1 MLHPRRLVGTQG
13 SLFPCLLGM
22 VLVLACP
29 GTADAARVHR
39 VQPGETLFR
48 IAKRYGVTVEW
59 LARVNGLADPGR
71 IQAGQ
76 RLIIPEPEKRED
88 RPPSLPPRTHVVQR
102 GETLYR
108 IALRYSTT
116 VAALIE
122 ANGLTSDRILAGQ
135 TLRIPPVRV
144 SLGGGGTPLFG
155 DPGQVV
161 RRAMDWLGTPY
172 RWGGSSKEGM
182 DCSGLVY
189 VVFTPWIPDMP
200 RSSFAQF
207 RMGKP
212 VGRGELVPGDL
223 VFFTTYAP
231 GASHVGIYLGEGRF
245 IHSAQS
251 AGGVTIT
258 PLDDPYYAVRYL
270 GARRLLHTQRG
281 RADS

>member
-1 MLHPRRLVGTQG
+1 MLHPRRLVGTKG

-22 VLVLACP
+22 VLMLACP
-29 GTADAARVHR
+29 GTADAARVHI

-76 RLIIPEPEKRED
+76 RLIIPGPEKRED
-88 RPPSLPPRTHVVQR
+88 RTPSLPLRTHVVQR

-108 IALRYSTT
+108 IALRYNTT

-122 ANGLTSDRILAGQ
+122 ANGLTSERILAGQ
-135 TLRIPPVRV
+135 LLQIPLAPV
-144 SLGGGGTPLFG
+144 SLGGGTPLMG
-155 DPGQVV
+155 SPAQVV
-161 RRAMDWLGTPY
+161 RRAMEWLGTPY

-200 RSSFAQF
+200 RSSFEQF

-212 VGRGELVPGDL
+212 VDRGELIPGDL

-231 GASHVGIYLGEGRF
+231 GASHVGIYLGAGRF

-251 AGGVTIT
+251 AGGVIIT
-258 PLDDPYYAVRYL
+258 PLEDPYYAARYL
-270 GARRLLHTQRG
+270 GARRLLYTP
-281 RADS
+281 

>member
-13 SLFPCLLGM
+13 SLFPCLLG
-22 VLVLACP
+22 LVLMLAYP
-29 GTADAARVHR
+29 GTADAARVHL

-88 RPPSLPPRTHVVQR
+88 RTSSLPPRTHVVQR

-108 IALRYSTT
+108 IALWYNTT

-135 TLRIPPVRV
+135 TLRIPPVHV
-144 SLGGGGTPLFG
+144 SLRGRGTPLFG
-155 DPGQVV
+155 DPAQVV

-189 VVFTPWIPDMP
+189 AVFTPWIPDMP
-200 RSSFAQF
+200 RSSFEQF

-251 AGGVTIT
+251 AGGVIIT

-270 GARRLLHTQRG
+270 GARRLLHTQRD